1 MQIYE
6 YLFAGLVIILI
17 LTASTVMVATIA
29 TPTNNAADKNQLSVT
44 AQKVMTQM
52 LLDAGYPNDWG
63 TTDVEPQVFGLAKC
77 GEISRQAYELDPD
90 KVMRLNQAMPDYL
103 PPSNVTRLLNLDN
116 SANVNEYGFTLQF
129 NETLH
134 VSTPVKVG
142 NVDNYTVTVTSQYTL
157 PISGVK
163 VAATLYYIDNT
174 NNPTINHT
182 QTLHGTT
189 GYDGAYTA
197 GFKTAITTA
206 KILAVT
212 VDYYGA
218 QLTKFYPLTTGT
230 TATLYQNQLVA
241 NINQSYNIIAGADAR
256 EILLCNNNGTYTT
269 KDITAIN
276 GGSANNF
283 VVNGTLEPQAVAVLA
298 ISGTAQNELLVA
310 SRDFS
315 HINYQTINL
324 PNQAAPSGTYA
335 YSLERTVVIGGSVYT
350 ATLYLWRMTS

>member
-17 LTASTVMVATIA
+17 LTASTIMVTTIA

-63 TTDVEPQVFGLAKC
+63 TTGVEPRVFGLAKC

-90 KVMRLNQAMPDYL
+90 KVLRLDSRMPDYL
-103 PPSNVTRLLNLDN
+103 PPSRTVELLNL
-116 SANVNEYGFTLQF
+116 ANTQGAAEYGFTLQF
-129 NETLH
+129 SETMH
-134 VSTPVKVG
+134 VSAPVQVG
-142 NVDNYTVTVTSQYTL
+142 GVDNYTITVTSQYAL
-157 PISGVK
+157 PISGAE

-174 NNPTINHT
+174 HTAIINHT
-182 QTLHGTT
+182 QTLHGKT

-197 GFKTAITTA
+197 GFDTSITTA

-218 QLTKFYPLTTGT
+218 QLTKFYPLSSGA
-230 TATLYQNQLVA
+230 TATLYQNRLVPET
-241 NINQSYNIIAGADAR
+241 NQSYSIGSGSDAR

-269 KDITAIN
+269 KDIAAIN
-276 GGSANNF
+276 AGSATNF
-283 VVNGTLEPQAVAVLA
+283 VVNGTLEPQAVAVIA
-298 ISGTAQNELLVA
+298 ITGTTQNQLLLA

-315 HINYQTINL
+315 NINYQTINIQ
-324 PNQAAPSGTYA
+324 QAAPSGTYA
-335 YSLERTVVIGGSVYT
+335 YSMERTVVIGGSVYT
-350 ATLYLWRMTS
+350 ATLYLWRMTT